1 LCRIIELL
9 TRWVPE
15 LFLSKDRIH
24 ASRTLDYMV
33 FVLKSIFQMNM
44 DSILEGYLK
53 RIQQKSKSLAA
64 FLAPFVGIQVN
75 LFRAI
80 KILKKDEGGKKHD
93 FDAFI

>member
-1 LCRIIELL
+1 MAEEFDFLEPRLEQKTLKLYPKTETPTINLEYL
-9 TRWVPE
+9 RQ

-53 RIQQKSKSLAA
+53 RIQ
-64 FLAPFVGIQVN
+64 
-75 LFRAI
+75 
-80 KILKKDEGGKKHD
+80 
-93 FDAFI
+93 